1 MKAERRHELKHNELA
16 DWLGER
22 MEMVKPHTTGILLGL
37 ALLAAIVLAT
47 AFYFSGETHAA
58 ATAWSSY
65 FDAFNDR
72 DPQRVLQDLAT
83 KQSGSKAAWWA
94 QAALGDMNLSEGTSL
109 LYSDRKEAQKRLE
122 AAEAAYKQVER
133 ADDPMLKNRALL
145 GLARVYESTFKPDEA
160 RKYYEQVAASEKD
173 SPLGKQAAADAKRL
187 KDSRELAF
195 LDWFATQTPKRP
207 APFPG
212 VGANVPNLPSD
223 LPDRPNLELPK
234 SLGLDNIGTG
244 APAEPPPAFPAPLG
258 ASPAAATTD
267 AVPADATKAGEAKPA
282 DAAAPQAPAP
292 DAAKPDESG
301 AGEKSSEKKSD

>member
-16 DWLGER
+16 DWLEAR
-22 MEMVKPHTTGILLGL
+22 IEVLRPHATGILLGL
-37 ALLAAIVLAT
+37 ALLAAIILAS
-47 AFYFSGETHAA
+47 AFYFSGETHASA
-58 ATAWSSY
+58 SAWSTY

-72 DPQRVLQDLAT
+72 DPQRILQDLAT

-94 QAALGDMNLSEGTSL
+94 QAALGDINLAEGTSL

-122 AAEAAYKQVER
+122 AAEAAYTPVLQ
-133 ADDPMLKNRALL
+133 ADDPMLKNRARL
-145 GLARVYESTFKPDEA
+145 GLARVYESTFKPDDA

-195 LDWFATQTPKRP
+195 LEWFATQTPKRP

-223 LPDRPNLELPK
+223 LPERPNLELPK

-244 APAEPPPAFPAPLG
+244 APSEPPPAFPAP
-258 ASPAAATTD
+258 ATTTPSQD
-267 AVPADATKAGEAKPA
+267 N
-282 DAAAPQAPAP
+282 PAP
-292 DAAKPDESG
+292 DAAKPAEPTPDEKASD
-301 AGEKSSEKKSD
+301 KKSD

>member
-1 MKAERRHELKHNELA
+1 MKAERRHELKHNQLA
-16 DWLGER
+16 DWLEARIEGIR
-22 MEMVKPHTTGILLGL
+22 PHATGILLGL
-37 ALLAAIVLAT
+37 ALLAAIILAS
-47 AFYFSGETHAA
+47 AFYFSGETHASA
-58 ATAWSSY
+58 SAWSAY

-122 AAEAAYKQVER
+122 AAEAAYKQVEQ
-133 ADDPMLKNRALL
+133 ADDPMLKSRARL
-145 GLARVYESTFKPDEA
+145 GLARVYESLFKPDDA

-187 KDSRELAF
+187 KDSREIAF

-207 APFPG
+207 VPFPG

-223 LPDRPNLELPK
+223 LPERPNLELPK

-244 APAEPPPAFPAPLG
+244 APSEPPPAFPSPLG
-258 ASPAAATTD
+258 TSPAPVTPDAATS
-267 AVPADATKAGEAKPA
+267 DATKAGETKPA
-282 DAAAPQAPAP
+282 DAPAP
-292 DAAKPDESG
+292 PATVPDTAKPAEPSPDAKTG
-301 AGEKSSEKKSD
+301 DKKSD